1 MEIGNK
7 TGGDMNQ
14 RVRDRQARYRAKRL
28 AQGDHRL
35 EVWIPADVMAAI
47 DDLHTDYGDYCR
59 PQLAVL
65 ALLRK
70 ALNLPKPGRNRNLW
84 TL

>member
-1 MEIGNK
+1 M
-7 TGGDMNQ
+7 GGDMNQ
-14 RVRDRQARYRAKRL
+14 RVRERQARYRARRL

-35 EVWIPADVMAAI
+35 EVWVPRDLMAAI
-47 DDLHTDYGDYCR
+47 GDLHTDY

-70 ALNLPKPGRNRNLW
+70 ALNLPKPGR
-84 TL
+84 

>member
-1 MEIGNK
+1 
-7 TGGDMNQ
+7 MNQ
-14 RVRDRQARYRAKRL
+14 HERERQARYRQRRM

-35 EVWIPADVMAAI
+35 ELWVPSDLMAAI
-47 DDLHTDYGDYCR
+47 GDLHTDYGDYCR

-70 ALNLPKPGRNRNLW
+70 ALNLPKPER
-84 TL
+84 

>member
-1 MEIGNK
+1 
-7 TGGDMNQ
+7 MNQ
-14 RVRDRQARYRAKRL
+14 NARQARYRQRRMAN
-28 AQGDHRL
+28 GDHRVEL
-35 EVWIPADVMAAI
+35 WIPRDLMDAI
-47 DDLHTDYGDYCR
+47 GDLHTDYGDYCR

-70 ALNLPKPGRNRNLW
+70 ALDMPKPERDRNYR

>member
-1 MEIGNK
+1 M
-7 TGGDMNQ
+7 GGDVNQ
-14 RVRDRQARYRAKRL
+14 NERIRQARYRAKRL

-35 EVWIPADVMAAI
+35 ELWIPRDLMAAI
-47 DDLHTDYGDYCR
+47 GDLHTDYGDYCR

-70 ALNLPKPGRNRNLW
+70 ALDMPKPGR
-84 TL
+84 